1 MKKHLLLSALIS
13 TAILS
18 SCNGGGLENVDMEY
32 IPVMLDGEKS
42 WGMMSPDGDILFTA
56 EFKNEPSPVFNGI
69 FSVEEGEG
77 ETGGETLYYAD
88 QRPKEVPGCSKLASA
103 GVFYSEKLAPI
114 ARKDKRISV
123 INTDGEEKFVLSPVK
138 KKEVVRCAAFFSDG
152 MLIATNEDDKVGA
165 YNTDGDL
172 IIPMK
177 YSDITLFNEGLA
189 IACIYDKDKGESK
202 YELIEKNGTLI
213 ASLKKVKGVSTSF
226 KPYRQAYFIG
236 GKMPVALDDDRLG
249 FVTKEGDILKC
260 PKEVKYILHRS
271 DSYYIYEGDN
281 EYCGLMKMDNAGDEV
296 MIKAKKYRSLFPINA
311 SMSKFVACVDEN
323 DIRIIDRDDETLV
336 KLDYKDVSVIP
347 GCWTLIAKDG
357 ESYFIID
364 EDGKIKNKKLEIKN
378 INLYVPRSVRSDLK
392 KLKEEGSSA
401 Y

>member
-1 MKKHLLLSALIS
+1 MKKFLLLSALIT

-18 SCNGGGLENVDMEY
+18 SCNGGSLEKVEMEY

-42 WGMMSPDGDILFTA
+42 WGMMSPDGDILFTS

-77 ETGGETLYYAD
+77 ETGGETLYYAE

-103 GVFYSEKLAPI
+103 GVFFSEKLAPI

-123 INTDGEEKFVLSPVK
+123 IDTDGEEKFVLSPVK
-138 KKEVVRCAAFFSDG
+138 KKEVVSCAAFFSDG

-189 IACIYDKDKGESK
+189 IARIYDEDKGESK
-202 YELIEKNGTLI
+202 YELIEKNGNVV
-213 ASLKKVKGVSTSF
+213 ASLKKVKGAPVSF
-226 KPYRQAYFIG
+226 KPYNQAYFIG
-236 GKMPVALDDDRLG
+236 GKMPVALDDDRFG
-249 FVTKEGDILKC
+249 FVTKDGDILKC
-260 PKEVKYILHRS
+260 PKDVKYIGYRN
-271 DSYYIYEGDN
+271 DKYYIYEGEN
-281 EYCGLMKMDNAGDEV
+281 EYVGLMEFDDDGDEV
-296 MIKAKKYRSLFPINA
+296 VIKAKKYRNLIPLNK
-311 SMSKFVACVDEN
+311 SMDKFIAYVDDK

-336 KLDYKDVSVIP
+336 KLDYKDVRVLPWS
-347 GCWTLIAKDG
+347 WTIMAKEG
-357 ESYFIID
+357 ETWYIID
-364 EDGKIKNKKLEIKN
+364 DEGKIVNKKLEIKEFD
-378 INLYVPRSVRSDLK
+378 YDMPYRVRSDLK
-392 KLKEEGSSA
+392 KLKEEQN
-401 Y
+401 YN

>member
-1 MKKHLLLSALIS
+1 MKKFLLLSALIT

-18 SCNGGGLENVDMEY
+18 SCNGGSLEKVEMEY

-42 WGMMSPDGDILFTA
+42 WGMMSPDGDILFTS

-77 ETGGETLYYAD
+77 ETGGETLYYAE

-103 GVFYSEKLAPI
+103 GVFFSEKLAPI

-123 INTDGEEKFVLSPVK
+123 IDTDGEEKFVLSPVK
-138 KKEVVRCAAFFSDG
+138 KKEVVSCAAFFSDG

-189 IACIYDKDKGESK
+189 IARIDDEDKGESK
-202 YELIEKNGTLI
+202 YELIEKNGNVV
-213 ASLKKVKGVSTSF
+213 ASLKKVKGAPVSF
-226 KPYRQAYFIG
+226 KPYNQAYFIG
-236 GKMPVALDDDRLG
+236 GKMPVALDDDRFG
-249 FVTKEGDILKC
+249 FVTKDGDILKC
-260 PKEVKYILHRS
+260 PKEVKDIKYRS
-271 DSYYIYEGDN
+271 DSYYIYKGENG
-281 EYCGLMKMDNAGDEV
+281 YWGLMKMDDDGDEV
-296 MIKAKKYRSLFPINA
+296 MIKAKKYKSLSPIDA
-311 SMSKFVACVDEN
+311 SMSKFIACVDEK
-323 DIRIIDRDDETLV
+323 DIRIIDREDEMLV
-336 KLDYKDVSVIP
+336 KLDYKYVDVIT
-347 GCWTLIAKDG
+347 GCWTILAQEG
-357 ESYFIID
+357 ETWYIID
-364 EDGKIKNKKLEIKN
+364 EDGKIKNKKLEIKDV
-378 INLYVPRSVRSDLK
+378 NLYVPRSVHSDFK
-392 KLKEEGSSA
+392 KLKTEDSYS